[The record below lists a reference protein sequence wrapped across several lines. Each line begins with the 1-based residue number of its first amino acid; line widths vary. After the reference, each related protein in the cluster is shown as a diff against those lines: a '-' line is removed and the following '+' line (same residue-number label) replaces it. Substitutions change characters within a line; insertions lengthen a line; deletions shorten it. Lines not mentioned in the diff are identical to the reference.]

1 VILKIYGDFDDF
13 EQFWAAKNKP
23 NSKPVSVSPQH
34 CWGLK
39 KQSQF
44 AGGQKWRKVLHERI
58 L

>member
-1 VILKIYGDFDDF
+1 MEIFVVLDSFCQEKTNP
-13 EQFWAAKNKP
+13 NKA
-23 NSKPVSVSPQH
+23 NLFSPQH

-44 AGGQKWRKVLHERI
+44 TGMANRRKLLFERN